1 MTHSAISPSHNR
13 PAGFQ
18 AVGYGSPSLR
28 TSSTEEGSRGLRD
41 GEARPRLMDRW
52 PLASSDIKQRVK
64 CMICHALS
72 TQKKHTSEPKKRVL
86 GLVHSNH
93 QGPFCKALTVQE
105 AWCTNG
111 RNVDSNWVIISN
123 SQLPHSTISVSLSFA
138 VMFHSQGTCHV
149 EVAMRSFP
157 WACPGGVSTF
167 HASLEGLRVPRWP
180 PIGVKIHYMG
190 PRVYCTL
197 YNCLHTYTRRLP
209 QRVCAAAVHPVIL
222 LPPPPH
228 AVS

>member
-1 MTHSAISPSHNR
+1 
-13 PAGFQ
+13 
-18 AVGYGSPSLR
+18 
-28 TSSTEEGSRGLRD
+28 
-41 GEARPRLMDRW
+41 
-52 PLASSDIKQRVK
+52 
-64 CMICHALS
+64 MICHALS

-93 QGPFCKALTVQE
+93 QSPFCKALTIQE

-111 RNVDSNWVIISN
+111 RNVDSNWVITSN

-149 EVAMRSFP
+149 EVAIRSFS

-180 PIGVKIHYMG
+180 PIGVKIHYG
-190 PRVYCTL
+190 APCILYIVQLPTYVHEAIASTSLCCCCTPCNTVTSSSARSTL
-197 YNCLHTYTRRLP
+197 SRLAFEARWWSQLP
-209 QRVCAAAVHPVIL
+209 VSNGICHPL
-222 LPPPPH
+222 RP
-228 AVS
+228 